1 MIFQDGSL
9 ATINYST
16 DSQKSFPKERI
27 EIFSENSIYQI
38 DNFKRLN
45 IYSNRKKVHRSTYQD
60 KGINQCIK
68 TFCDLIS
75 SNPINFDYESFIN
88 EIFFIIKNFYRAS
101 RFT

>member
-1 MIFQDGSL
+1 MAALQQLIIQL
-9 ATINYST
+9 ILKNL
-16 DSQKSFPKERI
+16 FPKERI

-88 EIFFIIKNFYRAS
+88 EIFLSSKISIELQDSLNEKF
-101 RFT
+101 